1 MAKKKREHI
10 VFDQMLKMKK
20 SIPFSIVN
28 KKMRKAKRSRIQ
40 KNQVSAES
48 VSTQLFVYVK
58 GS

>member
-40 KNQVSAES
+40 KNQVSVES